1 MLAVSYGWAI
11 VRRSAAI
18 FFFLALPASF
28 AVAMTVLLVT
38 GRAGAMDF
46 HTFWAS
52 GKAVVHGASP
62 YPRLST
68 LPRVANKDTFSPF
81 VYPAPAAVAM
91 VPFGVLPFKLAAVLW
106 LVLQLLAVVVS
117 LRLLGVR
124 DWRCHGA
131 VLGSMAMLN
140 AIGVGAVGPLLLL
153 GVAAAW
159 RYRDRALLA
168 GAIVGAVAVAKLFLW
183 PLGLWL
189 LVTRRYRAAATA
201 IGVALLSTLLAWA
214 LIGFAGLRD
223 YPTLL
228 SRLTGLVGPNSYSL
242 YALGRAL
249 GLGAAV
255 SQYVPALLAVAL
267 VLGARKRSDAA
278 VLTAAVAA
286 CLIATPILWTHYLV
300 LLAVP
305 LALAS
310 RRLTVWWV
318 VPMVLLLFPDG
329 WSYGR
334 IDRIV
339 IELAIVAAVFL
350 GPIYSARM
358 ESTWSAWVSGLTLR
372 RARLSV
378 PSSAMTKVE
387 RSTPI

>member
-1 MLAVSYGWAI
+1 GDLLLPRAARLVCGRDDGPARDRSRRCDGLSHVLGERQGRRARRVALSAAVDAAAGREQGHLLAV
-11 VRRSAAI
+11 
-18 FFFLALPASF
+18 
-28 AVAMTVLLVT
+28 
-38 GRAGAMDF
+38 
-46 HTFWAS
+46 
-52 GKAVVHGASP
+52 
-62 YPRLST
+62 RL
-68 LPRVANKDTFSPF
+68 
-81 VYPAPAAVAM
+81 PAPAAVAM

-106 LVLQLLAVVVS
+106 LVLQVLAVVVS

-124 DWRCHGA
+124 DWWCHGA

-214 LIGFAGLRD
+214 LIGFAGLRA

-300 LLAVP
+300 LLAV
-305 LALAS
+305 
-310 RRLTVWWV
+310 
-318 VPMVLLLFPDG
+318 
-329 WSYGR
+329 
-334 IDRIV
+334 
-339 IELAIVAAVFL
+339 
-350 GPIYSARM
+350 
-358 ESTWSAWVSGLTLR
+358 
-372 RARLSV
+372 
-378 PSSAMTKVE
+378 
-387 RSTPI
+387 